1 VEPHN
6 VIRNNQGFTL
16 VESMVAIL
24 LLSIMML
31 ASFTGLIASYRSTA
45 TNALRDEGV
54 ILGQEMATLARNTP
68 YASLANSTTYP
79 TRQVSNATVTY
90 TVQQTV
96 STMVIGL
103 VSAVQIDVSWGY
115 QGQTFQYTAT
125 AIVGNT

>member
-1 VEPHN
+1 M
-6 VIRNNQGFTL
+6 I
-16 VESMVAIL
+16 AIL

-31 ASFTGLIASYRSTA
+31 ASFTGLIASYRSTT

-54 ILGQEMATLARNTP
+54 ILGQEQATLARNTP

-79 TRQVSNATVTY
+79 TRQIANATVTY

-96 STMVIGL
+96 SDMVIGL
-103 VSAVQIDVSWGY
+103 VRAVRIDVSWGY